1 MAQHSFVF
9 DTDAGVAQGVN
20 LKINT
25 GSTLVDGF
33 TITRPNGS
41 VFDFTGWSA
50 SAQMA
55 KSVAVGATLGANR
68 TFNVGFTSAAD
79 GKFNVSLAA
88 TQTTDLSAG
97 RYVWNL
103 LMTGDTETETI
114 LTTAVSAGSTAG
126 IGTTAITIN
135 SKTNVAVGD
144 SVTVGVAI
152 TNAPVIGFGT
162 VGTVVQVG
170 SANTAS
176 TQIHPGTGVT
186 FTRPGT
192 ASTIF
197 DVAQGTLIVVAGI
210 SSSP

>member
-1 MAQHSFVF
+1 
-9 DTDAGVAQGVN
+9 
-20 LKINT
+20 
-25 GSTLVDGF
+25 
-33 TITRPNGS
+33 
-41 VFDFTGWSA
+41 
-50 SAQMA
+50 MA
-55 KSVAVGATLGANR
+55 KSVAVGATLGVTR

-79 GKFNVSLAA
+79 GKINVSLAA

-103 LMTGDTETETI
+103 LMTGDTETETK

-176 TQIHPGTGVT
+176 TQIHPGTAVT

-192 ASTIF
+192 ASTIY
-197 DVAQGTLIVVAGI
+197 DVAQGTLLVVAGI